1 MLVTKKILQSFIE
14 IGLKVTQSNSLFR
27 MNKKKLRKMVYNSIK
42 EGNIYM
48 WRHLLEEKT
57 IKDKL
62 ENIVINVP
70 K

>member
-1 MLVTKKILQSFIE
+1 
-14 IGLKVTQSNSLFR
+14 
-27 MNKKKLRKMVYNSIK
+27 MVYNSIK

-57 IKDKL
+57 IKEKL
-62 ENIVINVP
+62 ENIVIKVP